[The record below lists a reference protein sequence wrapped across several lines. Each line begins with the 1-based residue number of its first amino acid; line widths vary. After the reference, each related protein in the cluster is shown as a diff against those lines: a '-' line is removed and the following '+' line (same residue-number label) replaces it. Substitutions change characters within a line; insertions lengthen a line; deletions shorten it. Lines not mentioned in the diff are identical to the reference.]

1 MIKWGR
7 SNEKFNGF
15 SPPPFL
21 HKIVLVSILILWGIG
36 HANGQFFQT
45 GQDPSLIRWRQIN
58 TLDFKVI
65 YPEEFENQAQRV
77 AFILSKVY
85 DYGWK
90 TLNFHP
96 HKISVVLHT
105 RTVKSN
111 GLVAWAPKRIELF
124 TTPNQQIYSQDWL
137 EQLGLHEFRHLV
149 QMDKI
154 QTELPLIIKG
164 ILGQQAAAIV
174 VGAYLPFWFLEG
186 DAVATETAL
195 SKSGRGRMAAFSM
208 DYRAQLVEKGKF
220 SFSKAYLGSYRNY
233 VPDYY
238 QLGYWMVAKSRE
250 QFGPDMWEKALQMI
264 GRKPLSLTPLNSSLK
279 SVTGLS
285 TKNLYKKIFDDL
297 KTEWQDSLRKRAID
311 SVKVITQ
318 RRKVYTQYIYP
329 AYYNDSV
336 VFAYRTSLDDIGRFV
351 LIYPNGTQK
360 VIFTPG
366 AIFEESVSLENNLL
380 IWAENRA
387 DIRWEHS
394 DRSVI
399 QVLNIDTKMRYEIH
413 PENKLFSP
421 VISPDLKSFA
431 AVEVDP
437 ANNFYLS
444 VFDLRSGELKFRV
457 KTPDNQYFF
466 TPRWDEKGERLFAIL
481 LSEKGKYLASVDLTT
496 KKIEPL
502 TEPTYA
508 NLRNPSW
515 FKNKLIFTA
524 DFSGVDNLYWLDI
537 KSGKISEAASV
548 KFGADYPVVSPSGKQ
563 ILFSSYT
570 ADGYELVTIP
580 NSDSNQVIRS
590 IQLQPVRL
598 ADKLAAQELGVPDL
612 SKPDSIGYSSRKYSK
627 LGHIFN
633 FHSWAPAYI
642 DVDNYEIHPGASLFS
657 QNVLGTAETRLGFN
671 YNSADRTGEWELNFK
686 YKGWYPEIEAQISD
700 GKFASTY
707 RLVTNTI
714 DQNNRI
720 IRSDTTQERFT
731 WQKIAASLDLRLP
744 LNLSKGK
751 YYRILYPEIKY
762 SFTQETPGGNA
773 PDNFHPNHFQS
784 LAYRVYFYNLLSQ
797 SAQNLMPRWGQQ
809 VDLIFQHTPFNGSDL
824 GNIAG
829 IQGALYFPGL
839 TKNSGIRIYQGYQQR
854 HFVGHTSFSDFVSFP
869 RGFATYLN
877 DKMYVSKIDYKL
889 PLFYPDF
896 SLGRFTYVKRI
907 KSSLFYDYGWLSV
920 PIIDSKGTIHPDDHQ
935 LTFRSTG
942 IELTS
947 DMHFFRF
954 FAPVELGCR
963 AYYRPDYQDWG
974 FDLLLSVNFNGL

>member
-1 MIKWGR
+1 MLKGDS
-7 SNEKFNGF
+7 SNEKFNRF
-15 SPPPFL
+15 SSRTLFQ
-21 HKIVLVSILILWGIG
+21 KIALVSILVLWGFG

-45 GQDPSLIRWRQIN
+45 GQDPSSIRWRQIN
-58 TLDFKVI
+58 TLDFQII

-77 AFILSKVY
+77 AFILNKVY

-96 HKISVVLHT
+96 HKISVILHT
-105 RTVKSN
+105 RTVNSN

-137 EQLGLHEFRHLV
+137 EELGLHEFRHLV

-154 QTELPLIIKG
+154 QTELPGILKV

-195 SKSGRGRMAAFSM
+195 SKTGRGRMAAFSM
-208 DYRAQLVEKGKF
+208 DYRAQLIEKGRF
-220 SFSKAYLGSYRNY
+220 GFDKAYLGSYKNY

-250 QFGPDMWEKALQMI
+250 EFGPGIWEKALEKI
-264 GRKPLSLTPLNSSLK
+264 GHKPLSITPLNSSVK

-285 TKNLYKKIFDDL
+285 TKNLYRKIFDEL
-297 KTEWQDSLRKRAID
+297 KTEWRDSLRKQTID
-311 SVKVITQ
+311 SVNFVTH

-336 VFAYRTSLDDIGRFV
+336 IFAYRTSLDDIGRFV
-351 LIYPNGTQK
+351 LLYPNGSQK

-366 AIFEESVSLENNLL
+366 AIFEESVSLQKNLV

-387 DIRWEHS
+387 DVRWTHS

-399 QVLNIDTKMRYEIH
+399 QVLNIITKMHYEIH

-421 VISPDLKSFA
+421 VISPDLQSFA

-444 VFDLRSGELKFRV
+444 VFDLITGSVISRI
-457 KTPDNQYFF
+457 KTPGNQYLF
-466 TPRWDEKGERLFAIL
+466 TPRWDEKGGKLFAVL
-481 LSEKGKYLASVDLTT
+481 LSEKGKYLVSVDLKT
-496 KKIEPL
+496 KKFDPL
-502 TEPTYA
+502 TNPTYA
-508 NLRNPSW
+508 NLRNPFW
-515 FKNKLIFTA
+515 HENKLIFTA

-537 KSGKISEAASV
+537 GSGKITEAVSA
-548 KFGADYPVVSPSGKQ
+548 KFGADYPIVSPSGKLV
-563 ILFSSYT
+563 LFSNYT
-570 ADGYELVTIP
+570 ADGYQLATARNIDSHKVIP
-580 NSDSNQVIRS
+580 N
-590 IQLQPVRL
+590 IQLQPVPL
-598 ADKLAAQELGVPDL
+598 ADKLTAQEPGVPDF
-612 SKPDSIGYSSRKYSK
+612 SEQDSIGRPSGKYSK
-627 LGHIFN
+627 LGHLFN
-633 FHSWAPAYI
+633 FHSWAPVYV

-657 QNVLGTAETRLGFN
+657 QNVLGTAETRLGYN
-671 YNSADRTGEWELNFK
+671 YRPADRTGEWEIDFK
-686 YKGWYPEIEAQISD
+686 YKGWYPEIEANVSD

-707 RLVTNTI
+707 YLITNTV
-714 DQNNRI
+714 DKNNRV

-731 WQKIAASLDLRLP
+731 WRRISASLDLRLP

-751 YYRILYPEIKY
+751 YYRIFYPEIKY
-762 SFTQETPGGNA
+762 SLTQENPGNNA
-773 PDNFHPNHFQS
+773 PDNFKTNHFQS
-784 LAYRVYFYNLLSQ
+784 LAYRIYFYNLLSQ
-797 SAQNLMPRWGQQ
+797 SAQSLMPRWGQQ
-809 VDLIFQHTPFNGSDL
+809 VEMIYQHTPFNGIDL

-839 TKNSGIRIYQGYQQR
+839 TKNSGWRIYQGYQQR
-854 HFVGHTSFSDFVSFP
+854 RFGSHTSFSDFISFP
-869 RGFATYLN
+869 RGFPTNQN
-877 DKMYVSKIDYKL
+877 DKMYSLKIDYKL
-889 PLFYPDF
+889 PLFYPDL
-896 SLGRFTYVKRI
+896 SIGRFTYIKRI
-907 KSSLFYDYGWLSV
+907 KSSLFYDYAWLSV
-920 PIIDSKGTIHPDDHQ
+920 PTIDSNGTIYPGAHQ
-935 LTFRSTG
+935 LQFKSTG

-963 AYYRPDYQDWG
+963 TYYRPDYQDWG
-974 FDLLLSVNFNGL
+974 VDFLLSVNFNGF